1 MWIASPHISAY
12 SRARVFQ
19 RARLILTHLIPP
31 DAAVLAAAA
40 PPLAAAIPAVV
51 AIPMSPLPRRS
62 APGDTSIAASSP
74 HLSDE
79 RSPAMKSGMT
89 ASVHRPTCVMD
100 WVSRFA
106 PPSVVIYAIPT
117 ALKTP
122 VSTAPGYDSIE
133 RIGEHPFEP
142 APKEK
147 GQRLEHEKRN
157 KDRP

>member
-1 MWIASPHISAY
+1 MDRLAPYLGIL
-12 SRARVFQ
+12 RARVF
-19 RARLILTHLIPP
+19 RRGRLILTHLIPP
-31 DAAVLAAAA
+31 DAAVFAAAA

-51 AIPMSPLPRRS
+51 AIPMSPLPP
-62 APGDTSIAASSP
+62 AGPPVTSIEASSP

-79 RSPAMKSGMT
+79 SSPAMKSGMT
-89 ASVHRPTCVMD
+89 ASVHRPTCVID

-117 ALKTP
+117 ALNTRN
-122 VSTAPGYDSIE
+122 TRAGDDGIE

-142 APKEK
+142 SPKQK
-147 GQRLEHEKRN
+147 SQRFKHEKRN